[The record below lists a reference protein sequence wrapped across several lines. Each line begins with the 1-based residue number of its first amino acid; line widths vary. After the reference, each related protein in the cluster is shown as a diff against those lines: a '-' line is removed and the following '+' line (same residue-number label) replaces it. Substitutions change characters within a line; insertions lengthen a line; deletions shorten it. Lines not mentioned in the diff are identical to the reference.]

1 MDANDLEL
9 KLARIRA
16 RDEVNE
22 LVEERSTALAAAEGS
37 PVFKTAR
44 GDQPG
49 EHKIRDE
56 YRDRVRKELG
66 L

>member
-1 MDANDLEL
+1 MDAEEIER

-22 LVEERSTALAAAEGS
+22 LVEERAIALAEADGS
-37 PVFKTAR
+37 PVFKPLHDNAEGQR
-44 GDQPG
+44 V
-49 EHKIRDE
+49 RDE
-56 YRDRVRKELG
+56 YRARVREELG